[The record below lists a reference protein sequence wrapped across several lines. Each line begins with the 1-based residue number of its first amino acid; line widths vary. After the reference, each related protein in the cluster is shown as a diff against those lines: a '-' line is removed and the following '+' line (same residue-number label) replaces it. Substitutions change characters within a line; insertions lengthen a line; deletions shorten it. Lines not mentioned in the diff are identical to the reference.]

1 MQMIAISPML
11 TMYLSPLPI
20 LLGGCAVFYG
30 KFIKHWSKQ
39 HLDVLATSTY
49 VATER
54 FGGISTVL
62 SFGQRQSEQKRYSS
76 VIEAAYGFARRV
88 AVFQGAFLGSSY
100 FVGNG
105 AIGSI
110 IIGATQVSEGN
121 MTPGQL
127 AGFCMYAGHLA
138 EGVVELSEAVGGLLK
153 AQGSGARLFS
163 LLEKKHDEQLVTSS
177 NRVENIPISTTLPAS
192 TIQRFDL
199 KVSTSCFEY

>member
-1 MQMIAISPML
+1 M
-11 TMYLSPLPI
+11 
-20 LLGGCAVFYG
+20 
-30 KFIKHWSKQ
+30 
-39 HLDVLATSTY
+39 
-49 VATER
+49 
-54 FGGISTVL
+54 
-62 SFGQRQSEQKRYSS
+62 YSS

-105 AIGSI
+105 ALLGVL